1 MYTLWTL
8 NRFRYCDSFT
18 IGQETSLRKLSPLL
32 PVGLLLELDAQPLP
46 WDFPS
51 LLLLLDPLFTGSSFC
66 FLLPLLFWQHTPASS
81 FLKRVGMESFFSQ
94 TCIYEKCFILLSCL
108 IDNLAA
114 FTMIVS
120 KPFILRILRELL
132 YHLLDLN
139 VVAKKSN
146 AFIFLDAFYVTW
158 FISFLEGF

>member
-1 MYTLWTL
+1 MRNVL
-8 NRFRYCDSFT
+8 
-18 IGQETSLRKLSPLL
+18 
-32 PVGLLLELDAQPLP
+32 
-46 WDFPS
+46 
-51 LLLLLDPLFTGSSFC
+51 FC
-66 FLLPLLFWQHTPASS
+66 FHA
-81 FLKRVGMESFFSQ
+81 
-94 TCIYEKCFILLSCL
+94 

-146 AFIFLDAFYVTW
+146 AFIFLDAFYVT
-158 FISFLEGF
+158 